1 MKIGFFDSGI
11 GGLSVLHEALK
22 ILPNEQYVYFSDGK
36 NIPYGTKTREQVRD
50 LLFAAFDFLAE
61 HGLKAAVVACNT
73 ATSVAI
79 EDLRL
84 RHDFPIIGMEPAVKP
99 AVEAAKKTSP
109 NHQTAKSPADRVL
122 VFATELTLRLEKFH
136 NLVARVDTDRRVD
149 YLPLQ
154 ELVVRAERFEFDD
167 AVILPYLQE
176 KLGGVDWSQYGA
188 VVLGCTH
195 FPFFGRQFRQIVP
208 PHVQIVDGNRG
219 TVNNL
224 VQKLGSNLSV
234 GPGSVAYFL
243 SGERREAA
251 EFERYFGLLDGE
263 KLHSFTQ

>member
-50 LLFAAFDFLAE
+50 LVFAAFDFLAG

-99 AVEAAKKTSP
+99 AVEHSAGK
-109 NHQTAKSPADRVL
+109 RVL

-136 NLVARVDTDRRVD
+136 NLVARVDADRRVD

-154 ELVVRAERFEFDD
+154 ELVVWAERFEFDD
-167 AVILPYLQE
+167 AVILPYLHE
-176 KLGGVDWSQYGA
+176 KLGGVDWSEYGA

-224 VQKLGSNLSV
+224 VQKLGSNLSA

-251 EFERYFGLLDGE
+251 EFERYFKLLDGE
-263 KLHSFTQ
+263 ASMK